1 MIRKPVLMFVCAL
14 LLAAPLI
21 AAPPKDAPDITL
33 ATLSGKAIR
42 VADLKGQVV
51 LLDFWA
57 SWCIPC
63 RKAFPEI
70 EALGRELEPQGLTVI
85 AVNVDED
92 QKNMHAFLEQFPHSM
107 TIALDPKG
115 SVAEAFKVN
124 AMPSTMILDRAG
136 RIRYSHKGY
145 TDKSIVNFRSQVLA
159 LLAEAE

>member
-1 MIRKPVLMFVCAL
+1 MTRKPILMFVCAL

-92 QKNMHAFLEQFPHSM
+92 QKKMHAFLEQFPHAM
-107 TIALDPKG
+107 TIAVDPKG

-145 TDKSIVNFRSQVLA
+145 TDKSIASFRSQVLA

>member
-1 MIRKPVLMFVCAL
+1 MTRKPVLMFVCAL

-70 EALGRELEPQGLTVI
+70 EALRRELEPQGLIVI
-85 AVNVDED
+85 GVNVW
-92 QKNMHAFLEQFPHSM
+92 
-107 TIALDPKG
+107 
-115 SVAEAFKVN
+115 
-124 AMPSTMILDRAG
+124 AG
-136 RIRYSHKGY
+136 PC
-145 TDKSIVNFRSQVLA
+145 A
-159 LLAEAE
+159 PA